1 MPRFVLL
8 HHVVPPGFRQ
18 GTHYDL
24 MLEHE
29 GQLLTWALAEL
40 PQANLTVSA
49 TQLPD
54 HRLAYLEYEGPVSG
68 DRGEVRRVDEGTF
81 DWIEQGESQVRVL
94 LRGRSQTATLELRRE
109 AGDQWTARLE

>member
-8 HHVVPPGFRQ
+8 HHVVPPGYRR

-29 GQLLTWALAEL
+29 GRLLTWALAEL
-40 PQANLTVSA
+40 PQANLSVAA

-54 HRLAYLEYEGPVSG
+54 HRLDYLDYEGPVSS

-81 DWIEQGESQVRVL
+81 DWIGQDDLRIRVL
-94 LRGRSQTATLELRRE
+94 LRGHSGTAPLELRRE
-109 AGDQWTARLE
+109 TGDQWMARLD

>member
-8 HHVVPPGFRQ
+8 HHVVSPGFRQ

-29 GQLLTWALAEL
+29 EKLLTWALAEL
-40 PQANLTVSA
+40 PQANLNVLA

-54 HRLAYLEYEGPVSG
+54 HRLAYLDYEGPVSG

-81 DWIEQGESQVRVL
+81 DWIEHGDSQIRIL
-94 LRGRSQTATLELRRE
+94 LRGRSGAVNVELRRE
-109 AGDQWTARLE
+109 KENQWNATFD